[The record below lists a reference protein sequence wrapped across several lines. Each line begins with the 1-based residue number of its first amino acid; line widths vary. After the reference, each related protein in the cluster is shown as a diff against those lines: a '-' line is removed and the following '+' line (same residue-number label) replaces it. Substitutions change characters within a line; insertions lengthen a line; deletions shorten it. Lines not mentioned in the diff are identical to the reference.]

1 MRRVEIPPAPLALG
15 LSGAAMAASDGAP
28 GPTRTG
34 DFQVSMT
41 VVGAPGAPSNRISE
55 LDDFALGLVTSDLTI
70 DGIATFEWF
79 CLTRSG
85 TGALSP
91 RITFSQ
97 PGVST
102 LNIDI
107 GSNFALVGPA
117 RAGKASGFAQAPF
130 EVLFAGG
137 GNGQWAQ
144 VMSREVAHTG
154 PIPTGETCDAA
165 VPTGPILQ
173 IYWSKSPQTVFDH
186 QVELISHRLNRA
198 ESPKRDLLLAF
209 ELS

>member
-1 MRRVEIPPAPLALG
+1 MRRFLTAAAALALAVPG
-15 LSGAAMAASDGAP
+15 SAMAASDGTP
-28 GPTRTG
+28 GATSTG
-34 DFQVSMT
+34 NFQVSMT
-41 VVGAPGAPSNRISE
+41 VVGAPGGPSIRISE
-55 LDDFALGLVTSDLTI
+55 LDDFALGLVTLDLTI

-85 TGALSP
+85 TGELSP

-102 LNIDI
+102 FNSDI

-117 RAGKASGFAQAPF
+117 RAGTASGFAQAPF

-154 PIPTGETCDAA
+154 LIPTGETCNAA
-165 VPTGPILQ
+165 VPTAYVNLDGSIGAPRPMVGIRRLAADFSSPDGSYSANILV
-173 IYWSKSPQTVFDH
+173 TVAA
-186 QVELISHRLNRA
+186 N
-198 ESPKRDLLLAF
+198 
-209 ELS
+209 

>member
-1 MRRVEIPPAPLALG
+1 MRWVEIASVLLFLG

-28 GPTRTG
+28 GATSTG

-41 VVGAPGAPSNRISE
+41 VVGAPGGPSIRISE
-55 LDDFALGLVTSDLTI
+55 PDDFALGLVTSDLTI
-70 DGIATFEWF
+70 DGIARFEWF

-85 TGALSP
+85 TGELSP

-102 LNIDI
+102 FNSDI
-107 GSNFALVGPA
+107 GSNFALVGPV
-117 RAGKASGFAQAPF
+117 RAGTASGFAQAPF

-144 VMSREVAHTG
+144 VMSREVAHSG
-154 PIPTGETCDAA
+154 LIPTEETCNAA
-165 VPTGPILQ
+165 VPIGPILQ
-173 IYWSKSPQTVFDH
+173 IYWS
-186 QVELISHRLNRA
+186 
-198 ESPKRDLLLAF
+198 
-209 ELS
+209 LSRKTECSNNWN